1 MRNTLVAGAVGVVA
15 VFAGVVYFARDRTP
29 SAPDVTPPL
38 AGEAPNSAPAAEPA
52 KPVIAPQPASRSTA
66 ASRPAPADPRL
77 AALMVSPH
85 DDLIEFFAAPDGKVI
100 KEVDND
106 PNSAGYRMPL
116 REYTYAGDKVVRL
129 VTYKYLGAQ
138 TQIIEANVTYKADGS
153 VDQYEESTRYE
164 PEK

>member
-1 MRNTLVAGAVGVVA
+1 MRKTQLAGVVA
-15 VFAGVVYFARDRTP
+15 VIAVFGGVVYFASDRTP
-29 SAPDVTPPL
+29 QPKDAAPPPAVDV
-38 AGEAPNSAPAAEPA
+38 PAAEPA
-52 KPVIAPQPASRSTA
+52 KPAVTSPLPASRSNA
-66 ASRPAPADPRL
+66 ASRPVPADPRL

-106 PNSAGYRMPL
+106 PNSASYRMAL

-129 VTYKYLGAQ
+129 VSYKHLGGQ

-164 PEK
+164 PGK